1 MTAAHHSL
9 KEMAML
15 LAYQDPREREES
27 QVCQARDEKANRY
40 EFFCK
45 NACFLNKFVAF
56 YMTIAQTKSLL
67 QILNLGAHN
76 LCYIYD

>member
-1 MTAAHHSL
+1 MTAVHHSL

-27 QVCQARDEKANRY
+27 QVCQARAEEANRY
-40 EFFCK
+40 KFFCK
-45 NACFLNKFVAF
+45 NACFLNKLLF
-56 YMTIAQTKSLL
+56 YMTIAQTKSYL

-76 LCYIYD
+76 LCYIHD